1 MATLTGAP
9 EHLDQAAPNC
19 WGTSTVPRDL
29 SQWPEP
35 VLQVSGLSARAPDGT
50 LIVDDVTF
58 SLERGWL
65 VAIVGPTGA
74 GKTSLARALT
84 GSLALEAGTI
94 RLDGHDMTTS
104 SEEARRRIG
113 HVPQEDLLQA
123 QLGLGRM
130 LEYVAA
136 LRLPSS
142 INARARSR
150 RVSAV
155 LAELGLERQAGVAV
169 RSLSGGQRKRANI
182 AMELLAQPD
191 ILVLDEPTSGLDPGY
206 ERSVMTTLAQLA
218 ARGRTVVAVTHSMQ
232 ALAACDRVLFLAAR
246 GQVAFF
252 GTPAEAIAYFEG
264 ADAAD
269 LFQAL
274 DDPGSQSWKDRFRSH
289 TDHARY
295 VGASPTSARSGAAS
309 SGPSRSGPTSS
320 GAASFGPS
328 RSDLDR
334 RPGARTTPWASPAL
348 PGWSSQLRVLV
359 ARYVSLIRSDR
370 RHMTMLALQGPVL
383 GLLLWAVLAPHSLV
397 PAMAGVDLTMTAP
410 RAVTVTV
417 FLTISA
423 TWLGTANAVREIVKE
438 RAILARERSAGLSLN
453 AYVASK
459 AVVLG
464 SLTLVQGCLL
474 TAIACARQLPPA
486 HGAVISWGLGELM
499 VTTALTGL
507 AAVGLGLLVSALVK
521 TPDKAMTVLPLV
533 LVAELVLSG
542 AWGSV
547 TSIPGMSQLSGLTGA
562 HWGVKAIEATLTGDS
577 RAWWSAI
584 VALALLTCSTL
595 LAAAFL
601 VHHRLQPART
611 AHPVAA
617 RAVHPLAAR
626 AARPVE
632 ATPPAGLLARH
643 GTILAPVVA
652 GSFLLL
658 AAGMTAAGLGMA
670 QPGSAPAMSAAADH
684 RPGATASSATGA
696 GRGPTGKGPGT
707 PSVHP
712 GPAPVTRASAPASS
726 SQALA
731 AGAGLPAPSSSAAA
745 GFPARSSST
754 TAGATGGSITS
765 STAPTSAAPAWP
777 GPATATQAAPV
788 VGGATAASV
797 TGAARSAAT
806 TAASDVA
813 PVANLEPSV
822 AAAASTSGSTPA
834 SSTSNPPTTT
844 ATTAPPSPG
853 AAAVMAWEKGLAQI
867 AAAQAAVAKAGGIL
881 AGTFAGTAPG
891 AGASA
896 GAHAGG
902 TTTSP

>member
-19 WGTSTVPRDL
+19 WGTPTVPRDL

-50 LIVDDVTF
+50 LILDDVTF

-94 RLDGHDMTTS
+94 RIDGHDLATS

-130 LEYVAA
+130 LEYAAA

-142 INARARSR
+142 INAQARSR

-206 ERSVMTTLAQLA
+206 ERSVMATLAQLA

-295 VGASPTSARSGAAS
+295 VGASPRSARSGAAS
-309 SGPSRSGPTSS
+309 SGL
-320 GAASFGPS
+320 S

-334 RPGARTTPWASPAL
+334 QPGARTTPWASPAL
-348 PGWSSQLRVLV
+348 PGWGSQLRVLV
-359 ARYVSLIRSDR
+359 ARYVSLIRSDH

-464 SLTLVQGCLL
+464 SLILVQGCLL

-547 TSIPGMSQLSGLTGA
+547 TSIPGMSQLSDLTGA

-584 VALALLTCSTL
+584 VALALLTWSTL
-595 LAAAFL
+595 VATAFL
-601 VHHRLQPART
+601 VHRRLQPART

-617 RAVHPLAAR
+617 RAAHPLAAR

-643 GTILAPVVA
+643 GTILAPLVA
-652 GSFLLL
+652 GSFLVL

-670 QPGSAPAMSAAADH
+670 QPGSAPAMSAAAEH

-696 GRGPTGKGPGT
+696 GRRPTRKGPGT

-726 SQALA
+726 PQALA

-754 TAGATGGSITS
+754 TAGATGASITS
-765 STAPTSAAPAWP
+765 STAPTSVAPAWP
-777 GPATATQAAPV
+777 VPATPTQGAPV

-797 TGAARSAAT
+797 AGAARSAAT
-806 TAASDVA
+806 TAASAVA
-813 PVANLEPSV
+813 PVANLQPSV
-822 AAAASTSGSTPA
+822 TAAASTSGSTPA
-834 SSTSNPPTTT
+834 SSTSNPTTAT
-844 ATTAPPSPG
+844 ATTARPSPG
-853 AAAVMAWEKGLAQI
+853 AAAVMAWEKWLTQI
-867 AAAQAAVAKAGGIL
+867 AAAQAAVAKAGGTL
-881 AGTFAGTAPG
+881 AGGTFAGTAPG